1 MNKLKELRK
10 KKNMTQ
16 QEIAKIIKVA
26 PTTYLGY
33 EKGNI
38 SIDDKML
45 ITLADFFNTSIDEL
59 VGRKSEIVNLN
70 YLDETRK
77 KLITEI
83 LEMDDNAVDRLDAFY
98 QGLKQADK
106 DRKMIIERLK
116 RGKND

>member
-10 KKNMTQ
+10 KKGLTQ
-16 QEIAKIIKVA
+16 KEMAIKLNIAHS
-26 PTTYLGY
+26 TYNSY
-33 EKGNI
+33 ETGAINP
-38 SIDDKML
+38 DYKML

-59 VGRKSEIVNLN
+59 VERKSEIINLN

-77 KLITEI
+77 NLITEI

-106 DRKMIIERLK
+106 DRKEIIERLK
-116 RGKND
+116 KGKNE